1 MINIF
6 KMDFHRFK
14 TNKMIYLLLLLFFA
28 FQIFG
33 IYMLKKYEEPGGN
46 GGMLISTM
54 NESQFIQVIMAQT
67 PSWML
72 VYIAV
77 FSVYFYM
84 SEYSCGF
91 YKNYIA
97 MKNARMYSVLSKIL
111 ITGLFTL
118 CMFIVMFVADMI
130 GRSLFFDHAA
140 LGDGGYLAKLLIGQ
154 FFLHWAFSIVILC
167 ISIISKSLIASIVV
181 GFLLSLNVFGMVI
194 SAFESLVGQVNLS
207 SFLLVNTIVSPR
219 DFHHINDLMHIAG
232 VAIVFLLLFSF
243 IAVRYKIKEDLG

>member
-97 MKNARMYSVLSKIL
+97 MKNARMYSVISKIL

-118 CMFIVMFVADMI
+118 CMFIVMFFADMI

-194 SAFESLVGQVNLS
+194 SALESLVGQVNLS

-219 DFHHINDLMHIAG
+219 DFHHINDLMHVAG

-243 IAVRYKIKEDLG
+243 IAVRYKIKEDLR